1 MKTVLIVNGL
11 ADASR
16 RAALLAQV
24 EQWRIGRDV
33 KVEWTRYPE
42 HATHIA
48 RHYALQKEPVHL
60 FSCGGDG
67 LLHEIVNGIVH
78 AGHVLLSI
86 CPIGTG
92 NDFVKSF
99 PEYELADF
107 LDLTRY
113 ERPRHMACDVLC
125 MHGEYAINTISFG
138 FDVHVAKAVN
148 ECRKKF
154 PGTGIVPY
162 TFGMAK
168 SLLKPLNVS
177 LSLAI
182 DGVDSLKKDYAFVV
196 LGNGRFYGGG
206 YQPCPDGQV
215 DDGKMDVCLIHDI
228 QKYQIVRFSKA
239 YARGEHVAFEKIVT
253 MKTASLVHVDTNGR
267 VVYANMDGE
276 VRKCR
281 DPWIGIV
288 PGAVRLA
295 LPARTKE

>member
-1 MKTVLIVNGL
+1 
-11 ADASR
+11 
-16 RAALLAQV
+16 
-24 EQWRIGRDV
+24 
-33 KVEWTRYPE
+33 
-42 HATHIA
+42 
-48 RHYALQKEPVHL
+48 
-60 FSCGGDG
+60 
-67 LLHEIVNGIVH
+67 
-78 AGHVLLSI
+78 
-86 CPIGTG
+86 
-92 NDFVKSF
+92 
-99 PEYELADF
+99 
-107 LDLTRY
+107 
-113 ERPRHMACDVLC
+113 
-125 MHGEYAINTISFG
+125 
-138 FDVHVAKAVN
+138 
-148 ECRKKF
+148 
-154 PGTGIVPY
+154 
-162 TFGMAK
+162 MAK

-239 YARGEHVAFEKIVT
+239 YARG
-253 MKTASLVHVDTNGR
+253 DGR